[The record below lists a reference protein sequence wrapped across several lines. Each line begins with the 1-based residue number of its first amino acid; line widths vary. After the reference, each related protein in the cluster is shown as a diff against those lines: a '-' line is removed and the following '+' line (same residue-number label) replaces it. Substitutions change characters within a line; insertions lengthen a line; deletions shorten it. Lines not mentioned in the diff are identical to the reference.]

1 MRLALAST
9 ERLTRRVRCD
19 PWRGVPTGWR
29 GPRGCACEGGSRA
42 SWPGDGC
49 SAGTYACSFFFSGCR
64 NLRAAQRVRCSGG
77 KLGARKGWGQPIKT
91 TASGTR
97 GQPGEV
103 RSRNGA
109 NGRVSRIPRDTLWI
123 DTRGPSNPSSGICS
137 EGRVSLACETSYPQ
151 PRTRN
156 PGRRTQ
162 SAHSRWITLNTSP
175 RAARSIDRGIDE
187 RHTTAPRDCGER

>member
-1 MRLALAST
+1 VLLGPATVVRLERTLAHSSSPAVGISAPRSECDAPEGNWVP
-9 ERLTRRVRCD
+9 ERA
-19 PWRGVPTGWR
+19 GVNLLKLRPP
-29 GPRGCACEGGSRA
+29 GP
-42 SWPGDGC
+42 
-49 SAGTYACSFFFSGCR
+49 
-64 NLRAAQRVRCSGG
+64 VV
-77 KLGARKGWGQPIKT
+77 K
-91 TASGTR
+91 
-97 GQPGEV
+97 PGEV